1 MPDEVILFSFYTG
14 PVLAF
19 RGDQIRCTVMFE
31 EEQVKRGKARVPIC
45 FTLNGRKILIKS
57 TRQRDITHRV
67 YMDHD
72 KPLYPYIGM
81 TDGCS
86 VLAKVSISQK

>member
-1 MPDEVILFSFYTG
+1 MFSFYTG

-31 EEQVKRGKARVPIC
+31 EEQMKRGKAIVPIC

-57 TRQRDITHRV
+57 TRQREITDRV

-81 TDGCS
+81 ADGCS
-86 VLAKVSISQK
+86 VLAKVSISEK